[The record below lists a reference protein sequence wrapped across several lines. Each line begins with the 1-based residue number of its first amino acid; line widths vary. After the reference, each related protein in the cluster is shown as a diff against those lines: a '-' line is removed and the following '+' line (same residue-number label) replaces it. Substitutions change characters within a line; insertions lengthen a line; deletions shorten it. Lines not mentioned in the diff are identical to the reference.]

1 MGTNRPAVPK
11 KNTSAGSK
19 SLGIDLS
26 IFDDLLPSITAAEAA
41 KGLSSDIRMAL
52 LSGSALT
59 SEFARHRRERREA
72 VELAYLF
79 HKRPRQFEAWFERWK
94 EAPDFEFL
102 CRLIEASNYEGVVR
116 FQERN
121 AAKKHARNRDAS
133 SKLPELWK
141 KKKLEGKTKNGAKD
155 EIARELNLSPGTV
168 RKKLQ
173 GL

>member
-1 MGTNRPAVPK
+1 MTTK
-11 KNTSAGSK
+11 KSATSNKKAPTGLK

-26 IFDDLLPSITAAEAA
+26 DFDELLPSITVADAA
-41 KGLSSDIRMAL
+41 KGLASEIRQAL
-52 LSGSALT
+52 MVGTVGQL
-59 SEFARHRRERREA
+59 ARHAQLRREA

-79 HKRPRQFEAWFERWK
+79 HKSPRQFKTWFDQWK
-94 EAPDFEFL
+94 EAPDYEFF

-133 SKLPELWK
+133 SKLPDLWEK
-141 KKKLEGKTKNGAKD
+141 KKREGKTKNGAKV
-155 EIARELNLSPGTV
+155 EIAKELNLSPGTV